1 MKLDYD
7 ALTPDPLDFEPGEKV
22 WFHGLKA
29 KVVSNYT
36 YDVLLDSIELA
47 EFGMWAVPIQ
57 IKGASTITIAH
68 VDDLIPR
75 KKGEAWI

>member
-1 MKLDYD
+1 MSWP
-7 ALTPDPLDFEPGEKV
+7 AHPDDFHVGQKV

-29 KVVSNYT
+29 KVVTGFWKIQDDYP
-36 YDVLLDSIELA
+36 L
-47 EFGMWAVPIQ
+47 WAVPIQ
-57 IKGASTITIAH
+57 IKGAEGVTIAH